1 MAYLVA
7 CVKSIEIEF
16 GMKAAAVSQFAYL
29 LTIAGVF
36 FGTSAIVVIE

>member
-16 GMKAAAVSQFAYL
+16 GMKAAVSQFAYL